1 LLLLTNLTDQSSG
14 IFIQGTIPIVQY
26 FLLDLLREQFYSVY
40 IKQVMSSAYS
50 YSIFF
55 DFIESYLPSGF
66 LNINANDPIIQQLT
80 RVMQENDQFIT
91 VADLAQIKFLYVS
104 EGIRQLIGVEPARL
118 NPSHFVEVTH
128 PDDLSRFGLLRAQTF
143 IVEKEVLET
152 KTGSA
157 LVSFTIRL
165 RNPAGVYFNCLCQA
179 YFFFSPIPHSAVY
192 LLQVISNVD
201 RFEKKK
207 HGFHHYKGKDL
218 SHFRFPDNGLLR
230 IGPDFSSRE
239 MEIIKLIES
248 GLSSKQIADKL
259 FISVHTVNTHRRNIL
274 DRCGKD
280 NISNLIYELNEQGL
294 L

>member
-1 LLLLTNLTDQSSG
+1 MA
-14 IFIQGTIPIVQY
+14 
-26 FLLDLLREQFYSVY
+26 
-40 IKQVMSSAYS
+40 KAYS

-66 LNINANDPIIQQLT
+66 LNINAADPIIQQLT
-80 RVMQENDQFIT
+80 RVMEENDQFIT

-104 EGIRQLIGVEPARL
+104 EGIRSMIGVEPSQL

-143 IVEKEVLET
+143 VVEKEVLET

-165 RNPAGVYFNCLCQA
+165 RNTEGVFFNCLCQA
-179 YFFFSPIPHSAVY
+179 YFFYSQIPHGAVY

-218 SHFRFPDNGLLR
+218 SYFRFPDNELLK
-230 IGPDFSSRE
+230 IGPDFSARE
-239 MEIIKLIES
+239 LEILKLIES
-248 GLSSKQIADKL
+248 GMSSNQIADKL
-259 FISVHTVNTHRRNIL
+259 FLSVHTVNTHRRNIL
-274 DRCGKD
+274 QQSGKD

>member
-1 LLLLTNLTDQSSG
+1 MA
-14 IFIQGTIPIVQY
+14 
-26 FLLDLLREQFYSVY
+26 
-40 IKQVMSSAYS
+40 KAYS

-66 LNINANDPIIQQLT
+66 QNIKTDDPIIQQLHQL
-80 RVMQENDQFIT
+80 MEENEQFIT
-91 VADLAQIKFLYVS
+91 VADLAQIKFLYAS
-104 EGIRQLIGVEPARL
+104 EGIRQMIGVEPDQL

-152 KTGSA
+152 KKGSA

-165 RNPAGVYFNCLCQA
+165 RNTAGVYFNCLCQA
-179 YFFFSPIPHSAVY
+179 YFFFSKIPHEAVY

-201 RFEKKK
+201 GLATKK

-218 SHFRFPDNGLLR
+218 ANFRFPDEKLLT
-230 IGPDFSSRE
+230 IGPAFTGRE
-239 MEIIKLIES
+239 LEIIKLIES
-248 GLSSKQIADKL
+248 GMSSKQIADKL

-274 DRCGKD
+274 QQCGKD
-280 NISNLIYELNEQGL
+280 NVSNLIFELIEQGVL
-294 L
+294 